1 MEVEMK
7 IRGLMVDPSTNM
19 PVVILKDPKS
29 EAVLPIWVGL
39 YEANAIA
46 LEVEKSTT
54 ARPLTHD
61 LLKNVVNGLNA
72 QIQRVVVSELRGDTF
87 YAVIWMEQNGEIVA
101 IDARPSDALAL
112 ALRSDCPIFVA
123 EEVLQAA
130 KVVPSASDNQPSAQ
144 ELRRWLENLGD
155 EDLGKYKM

>member
-7 IRGLMVDPSTNM
+7 IRGLMVDPSTNS
-19 PVVILKDPKS
+19 PVVILKDPNS

-39 YEANAIA
+39 YEAQAIA
-46 LEVEKSTT
+46 LEVEKSATP
-54 ARPLTHD
+54 RPLTHD
-61 LLKNVVNGLNA
+61 LLRNVVLGLNA
-72 QIQRVVVSELRGDTF
+72 HVQRVVVSELRGDTF
-87 YAVIWMEQNGEIVA
+87 YAVIWMEQDGEIVS

-123 EEVLQAA
+123 QEVLEAA
-130 KVVPSASDNQPSAQ
+130 RVLPSIADNQPSSQ
-144 ELRRWLENLGD
+144 ELRNWLENLGD